1 MSRQRNWTRNA
12 IALLAAAGT
21 ALSLGACSSSAG
33 ASSGADG
40 EGAVLK
46 VGLSRGVPADLMTY
60 VAKNE
65 GFFDQRGV
73 NVELVTMDNANSLA
87 TALISNDIAVDTMV
101 PALMWPAIDKGACV
115 KAMGG
120 TVGNSMEVIAQ
131 PGTEIKGDPTDP
143 NTTVKNLKGKTIGVI
158 ARGSGTELWISALLS
173 AAGMDPA
180 KDVTFVAVGA
190 PATAVQAFKAKQVDA
205 LYYGPTMEE
214 ALPPSEVVR
223 VTDIVGRDG
232 NALSPLVQAYYTTS
246 CAAAEQRPNDIM
258 SYCKAIW
265 DAYDYSQDAK
275 NDEAMGKWLA
285 ELIGETPAGG
295 AKAWATL
302 KNAFI
307 KPTIQPDAWTA
318 QAPLVA
324 SPAPDVPDFAS
335 STYAPC
341 AGGDPRGA

>member
-1 MSRQRNWTRNA
+1 MNRQRIWTRNA
-12 IALLAAAGT
+12 LALLAAAGT
-21 ALSLGACSSSAG
+21 ALSLAACSSSNA

-60 VAKNE
+60 VAENE
-65 GFFDQRGV
+65 GFFDKRGV

-120 TVGNSMEVIAQ
+120 TVGNTLEVVAQ
-131 PGTEIKGDPTDP
+131 PGTEITGDPADP
-143 NTTVKNLKGKTIGVI
+143 NTTMHSLKGKTIGVI

-190 PATAVQAFKAKQVDA
+190 PATAIQAFKAKQVDA
-205 LYYGPTMEE
+205 LYYGPTMEQQ
-214 ALPPSEVVR
+214 LPPSEVVR

-246 CAAAEQRPNDIM
+246 CDAVEQRPNDIM
-258 SYCKAIW
+258 SYCRAIW
-265 DAYDYSQDAK
+265 DAYDFSRDPR

-285 ELIGETPAGG
+285 ELIGDTPAGG
-295 AKAWATL
+295 AKSWATL
-302 KNAFI
+302 KNAFLE
-307 KPTIQPDAWTA
+307 PTIQADAWAA

-324 SPAPDVPDFAS
+324 SPAPSVPNFAD

-341 AGGDPRGA
+341 AGGDPR

>member
-1 MSRQRNWTRNA
+1 MSRQRNWTRSA

-21 ALSLGACSSSAG
+21 TLMLGACGSAG
-33 ASSGADG
+33 GASTGADG

-46 VGLSRGVPADLMTY
+46 VGLARGVPADLMTY
-60 VAKNE
+60 VAENE
-65 GFFDQRGV
+65 GFFDRRGV

-120 TVGNSMEVIAQ
+120 TVGNTLEVIAQ

-143 NTTVKNLKGKTIGVI
+143 DTTMQSLKGKTIGVI

-173 AAGMDPA
+173 QAGMDPA

-190 PATAVQAFKAKQVDA
+190 PATAIQAFKAKQVDA
-205 LYYGPTMEE
+205 MYYGPTMEE
-214 ALPPSEVVR
+214 QLPPTDVVR

-246 CAAAEQRPNDIM
+246 CDAVEQRPDDIM
-258 SYCKAIW
+258 SYCKAMW
-265 DAYDYSQDAK
+265 DAYDFSRDPQ
-275 NDEAMGKWLA
+275 NDEAMAKWLA
-285 ELIGETPAGG
+285 ELIGDTSSGG
-295 AKAWATL
+295 TRAWATL
-302 KNAFI
+302 KNAYI
-307 KPTIQPDAWTA
+307 EPTIQSDAWEA
-318 QAPLVA
+318 QAPLVS
-324 SPAPDVPDFAS
+324 SPAPDVPDFAG

-341 AGGDPRGA
+341 AGGDPR

>member
-1 MSRQRNWTRNA
+1 MSRQRNWARNA
-12 IALLAAAGT
+12 IALLAATGT
-21 ALSLGACSSSAG
+21 VLTLGACSGGAG

-60 VAKNE
+60 VAQNE
-65 GFFDQRGV
+65 GFFGKRGV

-120 TVGNSMEVIAQ
+120 TIGNSVEIIAQ

-143 NTTVKNLKGKTIGVI
+143 DTTVKSLKGKTIGVI
-158 ARGSGTELWISALLS
+158 ARGSGTELWISALLNH
-173 AAGMDPA
+173 AGMDPA
-180 KDVTFVAVGA
+180 KDVTFVAVGP

-205 LYYGPTMEE
+205 MYYGPTMEE
-214 ALPPSEVVR
+214 QLPPTDVVR

-232 NALSPLVQAYYTTS
+232 NALSPLVQAYYTAS
-246 CAAAEQRPNDIM
+246 CDAVEQRPGDIM

-265 DAYDYSQDAK
+265 DAYDFSQDPR
-275 NDEAMGKWLA
+275 NDEAMSKWLA
-285 ELIGETPAGG
+285 DLIGETPAAG
-295 AKAWATL
+295 AKSWATL

-307 KPTIQPDAWTA
+307 EPTIQADAWEA

-324 SPAPDVPDFAS
+324 SPAPDVPNFAD

-341 AGGDPRGA
+341 AGGDPR